1 MKNFTYKSAHE
12 RARYVILDRRKGGNG
27 NGGVLPLALPF
38 VHFLF
43 QEGVALLLHVE
54 VDDASEFF
62 LPNFESV
69 YVDVIADVPEKH
81 GGHVT
86 ASQMTF
92 IRRDAHSND
101 FLKLWSC
108 CSSL

>member
-1 MKNFTYKSAHE
+1 MKNFTYQSAHK
-12 RARYVILDRRKGGNG
+12 RARYVILDRGEGGNG

-54 VDDASEFF
+54 VDDAPKFF

-69 YVDVIADVPEKH
+69 YVDVITDVPEKH

-86 ASQMTF
+86 AS
-92 IRRDAHSND
+92 RDD
-101 FLKLWSC
+101 IY
-108 CSSL
+108 